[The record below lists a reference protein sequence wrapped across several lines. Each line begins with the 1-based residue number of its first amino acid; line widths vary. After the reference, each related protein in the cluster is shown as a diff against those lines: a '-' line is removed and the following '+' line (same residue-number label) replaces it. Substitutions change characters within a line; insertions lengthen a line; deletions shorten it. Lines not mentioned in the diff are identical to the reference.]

1 VEIIEL
7 PIKLDDKMLD
17 SRYRMVVIGAQRARQ
32 LMEGARAS
40 EHTKYAKATTVALEE
55 FLAGEL
61 RFVTGKEAR
70 LAQRDARKKREE
82 LMRRRSLLEREE
94 EISAEIKKDLSVY
107 IDDSAKRAA
116 GSPES
121 PA

>member
-1 VEIIEL
+1 MEIIEL
-7 PIKLDDKMLD
+7 PIQLDETMVD

-61 RFVTGKEAR
+61 KFVTGKDAR
-70 LAQRDARKKREE
+70 LAQRDARKKREDV
-82 LMRRRSLLEREE
+82 MRKRALLEREE
-94 EISAEIKKDLSVY
+94 EISAEIKKDLSLY
-107 IDDSAKRAA
+107 IGDSARRIAELP
-116 GSPES
+116 GPT
-121 PA
+121 

>member
-7 PIKLDDKMLD
+7 PIHLNEAELD
-17 SRYRMVVIGAQRARQ
+17 SRYRLVVIGAQRARQ

-40 EHTKYAKATTVALEE
+40 EHTKYAKATTVGLEE

-61 RFVTGKEAR
+61 KYLTGKDAR
-70 LAQRDARKKREE
+70 LAQRDARRKREE
-82 LMRRRSLLEREE
+82 LIRRRALLEREE

-107 IDDSAKRAA
+107 IDDSAKRTAELP
-116 GSPES
+116 GPS
-121 PA
+121 

>member
-1 VEIIEL
+1 MEIIEL
-7 PIKLDDKMLD
+7 PIHLDDTTLD
-17 SRYRMVVIGAQRARQ
+17 SRYRLVVIGAQRARQ

-55 FLAGEL
+55 YLMGEL
-61 RFVTGKEAR
+61 RFVTGKDAR
-70 LAQRDARKKREE
+70 LAQREARRKREE
-82 LMRRRSLLEREE
+82 LMRRRALLEREE

-116 GSPES
+116 EITGTP
-121 PA
+121 

>member
-7 PIKLDDKMLD
+7 PIQLDDVTLD
-17 SRYRMVVIGAQRARQ
+17 SRYRLVVIGAQRARQ

-40 EHTKYAKATTVALEE
+40 EHTKYAEATTVAVEE

-61 RFVTGKEAR
+61 KYVTGKDAR
-70 LAQRDARKKREE
+70 LAQREARRKREE
-82 LMRRRSLLEREE
+82 LVRKRALLEREE

-107 IDDSAKRAA
+107 IDDSARRAA
-116 GSPES
+116 ELPE
-121 PA
+121 PG